1 MAQRAASKF
10 QAGASELA
18 RWGEGRVHRWLR
30 GNAGC
35 KVRGESSLKMA
46 SSEWDEAEQVEKE
59 SQDLLTDLR
68 HEERSLPVW
77 LQAGVALP
85 ERPGLSPLML
95 DGTGPGLNPL
105 RRDRGLGESSGDGEG
120 MQEPP
125 PSELDS
131 VAGRRDGAGS
141 GKPPSGASHRRGGSA
156 QGFPQEPSRYAGQD
170 APLER
175 KLSAGRRRDQRS
187 GGGGPLGAEGMRD
200 ADDGDRLPPAPRVRT
215 PVSQGASSAEW
226 DPVRPATA
234 ARAPRCAA
242 LTARRRSCATRS
254 TRSPTSRTASRG
266 ALRPPCA

>member
-1 MAQRAASKF
+1 
-10 QAGASELA
+10 
-18 RWGEGRVHRWLR
+18 
-30 GNAGC
+30 
-35 KVRGESSLKMA
+35 MA

-77 LQAGVALP
+77 LQAGAALP

-105 RRDRGLGESSGDGEG
+105 RRDCGLGESSGDGEG
-120 MQEPP
+120 MQGPP

-131 VAGRRDGAGS
+131 VAGRRV
-141 GKPPSGASHRRGGSA
+141 
-156 QGFPQEPSRYAGQD
+156 FPQEPSRYAGQD

-175 KLSAGRRRDQRS
+175 KLSAGRRRNQRS
-187 GGGGPLGAEGMRD
+187 GGGGALGAEGMRD
-200 ADDGDRLPPAPRVRT
+200 ADDGHRLPPAPRVRT
-215 PVSQGASSAEW
+215 PVSQGASGAER

-234 ARAPRCAA
+234 ARAPRRAPRCAA

-254 TRSPTSRTASRG
+254 TRSPTLRTASRG
-266 ALRPPCA
+266 ASRPPCV